1 MQDNTPDPPDR
12 LPGELPLDFA
22 PAPEIEE
29 PRAPFR
35 AETPEPGDAPA
46 DTSGDAPVVETAG
59 EADAPAGETAPAS
72 RRPVPMITPRQ
83 RTSAV
88 QSLNSEV
95 RGPVVS
101 LSASQLP
108 GAPKQNPDLPYG
120 RIFAEARRKQGL
132 SLEQVDDATLIRS
145 DYVRAF
151 EEEDASRLPPPAY
164 VVAYARRLGKL
175 YKMPSG
181 QVDELVEAIRAK
193 MEYTVPEELLSRL
206 EESGDPSEENIRAMR
221 KFMIAAGVAA
231 GLLVLIVSGIIIAA
245 GAGAGHEAAAPRQA
259 LPDSFA
265 GKYIGAPALEIPPLP
280 VR

>member
-1 MQDNTPDPPDR
+1 MAA
-12 LPGELPLDFA
+12 GELPLDFA
-22 PAPEIEE
+22 PAQDAEKPE
-29 PRAPFR
+29 APFR
-35 AETPEPGDAPA
+35 AEASEPGPDAPA
-46 DTSGDAPVVETAG
+46 PAPV
-59 EADAPAGETAPAS
+59 DAPAEETAP
-72 RRPVPMITPRQ
+72 RRPVPMITPHQ

-88 QSLNSEV
+88 QSLNGDV

-108 GAPKQNPDLPYG
+108 GAPKQNSDRPYG

-132 SLEQVDDATLIRS
+132 TLEQVDDATLIRS

-151 EEEDASRLPPPAY
+151 EEEDASRLPPAAY

-175 YKMPSG
+175 YKMPSA
-181 QVDELVEAIRAK
+181 QVDELVETIRAK

-221 KFMIAAGVAA
+221 KFMITAGIAA
-231 GLLVLIVSGIIIAA
+231 GLLVLIVASIIIAA
-245 GAGAGHEAAAPRQA
+245 GAGAGSGHEAAAPRRA

-265 GKYIGAPALEIPPLP
+265 GKFIGAPSLDIPELP

>member
-1 MQDNTPDPPDR
+1 MNIQDNTPEIPDR
-12 LPGELPLDFA
+12 EPLAAGELPLDFA
-22 PAPEIEE
+22 PAPDAEE
-29 PRAPFR
+29 PKAPFR
-35 AETPEPGDAPA
+35 AETSEPAPDAPA
-46 DTSGDAPVVETAG
+46 NTPV
-59 EADAPAGETAPAS
+59 DAPAAETAPAP
-72 RRPVPMITPRQ
+72 RRPVPMITPHQ

-88 QSLNSEV
+88 QSLNGDV

-108 GAPKQNPDLPYG
+108 GAPKQNPDRPYG

-132 SLEQVDDATLIRS
+132 TLEQVDDATLIRR
-145 DYVRAF
+145 DYVQAF
-151 EEEDASRLPPPAY
+151 EEEDASRLPPAAY

-175 YKMPSG
+175 YKMPSS
-181 QVDELVEAIRAK
+181 QVNELVEAIRAK

-221 KFMIAAGVAA
+221 KFMITAGIAA
-231 GLLVLIVSGIIIAA
+231 GLLVLIVASIIIAA
-245 GAGAGHEAAAPRQA
+245 GAGAGHEAAAPRQV

-265 GKYIGAPALEIPPLP
+265 GKFIGAPSLDIPELP